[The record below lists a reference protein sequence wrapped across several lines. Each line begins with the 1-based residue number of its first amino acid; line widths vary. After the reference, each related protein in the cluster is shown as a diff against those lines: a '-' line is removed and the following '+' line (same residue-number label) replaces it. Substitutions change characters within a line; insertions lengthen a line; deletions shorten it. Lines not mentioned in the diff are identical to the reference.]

1 MTTKNPIHSKVNYF
15 LRYRIAMWACL
26 FALGIISAVVA
37 TLLYGVMIEKL
48 TLLNIIVILLMIGI
62 LCLPIRY
69 FWKEAIEFKNKSNWY
84 YLFNGGKIEIPVNII
99 YTKPRLRK

>member
-1 MTTKNPIHSKVNYF
+1 MTTKTPPPSKVNYF
-15 LRYRIAMWACL
+15 LRYRIAMWVCL
-26 FALGIISAVVA
+26 LALGIISAVMA
-37 TLLYGVMIEKL
+37 TLLYDVIIEKL

-69 FWKEAIEFKNKSNWY
+69 FWKEAVDFKNKSNWY

-99 YTKPRLRK
+99 YTKPRRHK